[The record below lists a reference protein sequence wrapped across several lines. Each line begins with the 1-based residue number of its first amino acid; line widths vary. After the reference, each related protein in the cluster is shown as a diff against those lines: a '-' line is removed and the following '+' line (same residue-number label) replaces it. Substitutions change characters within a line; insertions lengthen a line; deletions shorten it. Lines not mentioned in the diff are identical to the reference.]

1 MEFETDVLSNLIADF
16 AMNSP
21 SGLQAALSIRDI
33 MKEKG
38 LLVGTVGLSGI
49 MTGSVEHGLKGKNP
63 DNSTLLVGEADR
75 VRILKEKCVQR
86 EFSLTSS
93 RASSLAYEILDEHFE
108 REKKKPPKKLIS
120 EVVRLLFN
128 VSHER

>member
-1 MEFETDVLSNLIADF
+1 MEFETDVLSHLIADF
-16 AMNSP
+16 AMTSP
-21 SGLQAALSIRDI
+21 SGLQSALSIRDT

-49 MTGSVEHGLKGKNP
+49 MTGSVEHGLKGKKY

-75 VRILKEKCVQR
+75 ARVVKEKYAKR
-86 EFSLTSS
+86 EFFLTSS

-108 REKKKPPKKLIS
+108 RERKKPPKKLIS

-128 VSHER
+128 VRQEQ